1 MFSIFIFIFNAIQTF
16 GKSRGL
22 VSEPSTHRVKEMSP
36 HDGWEIPQTC
46 VKAIAVLPLRH
57 DNLVLAH
64 IECIHLPN
72 FNPCHLLKLICL
84 KSPFLKYSPKVYPN
98 RHKVR
103 LKRVGNEEPRSLKS
117 KISRFLSCLPTTPF
131 WVSIAEDGVPR
142 CDTHGNHTDQ
152 GWWVAGCWGRG
163 WGGGGGLSPSKSMKF
178 LHLLSCFF
186 LELPGVIVSTC
197 INTFAFVL

>member
-1 MFSIFIFIFNAIQTF
+1 
-16 GKSRGL
+16 
-22 VSEPSTHRVKEMSP
+22 MSP

-98 RHKVR
+98 CHKVR
-103 LKRVGNEEPRSLKS
+103 LKRVGNGEPGSLKP

-142 CDTHGNHTDQ
+142 CDTHRNHTDQ
-152 GWWVAGCWGRG
+152 GWWVVGMPG
-163 WGGGGGLSPSKSMKF
+163 WGVGRWWGVVTKQIHEVSTSPQ
-178 LHLLSCFF
+178 LLLSRAPRGHSIYVHKYIC
-186 LELPGVIVSTC
+186 LC
-197 INTFAFVL
+197 IMKTAT